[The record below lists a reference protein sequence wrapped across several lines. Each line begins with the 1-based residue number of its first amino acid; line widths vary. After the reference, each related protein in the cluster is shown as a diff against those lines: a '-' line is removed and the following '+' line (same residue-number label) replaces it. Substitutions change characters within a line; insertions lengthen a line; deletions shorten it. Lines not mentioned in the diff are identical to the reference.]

1 MTQANI
7 TFDDLSL
14 PPSDAEEPDNDQE
27 IDPAP
32 TADPTPSSPDADPKL
47 AQHQATAENNPP
59 SADHEAAGPNEA
71 ESFRPDDDDEDGA
84 DDSADDDQPTEDET
98 NQQPEQQQD
107 LQPAQ
112 DFTKVVIY
120 LQSSTTTISVQRS
133 STDPKWLTTNDSD
146 INQALARVPAFLEQ
160 AQQQWDEVPLYQKA
174 AQKAKQPV
182 APTPPK
188 VTAQPPDKNQNQAP
202 RLL

>member
-1 MTQANI
+1 MTQPDATI
-7 TFDDLSL
+7 DDLSQ
-14 PPSDAEEPDNDQE
+14 PPSDAEEPNTNRK
-27 IDPAP
+27 IDPPP
-32 TADPTPSSPDADPKL
+32 TADPPPSSPDADP
-47 AQHQATAENNPP
+47 QPVQNQATAESNPP
-59 SADHEAAGPNEA
+59 SADHEAA
-71 ESFRPDDDDEDGA
+71 SPDETENSQPADDDEDTAGDST
-84 DDSADDDQPTEDET
+84 DDAQPTEDGT

-107 LQPAQ
+107 LQPPQ
-112 DFTKVVIY
+112 EFTKVVIY

-174 AQKAKQPV
+174 APKAKQHT

-188 VTAQPPDKNQNQAP
+188 VTTQPPGKKQAQAP